1 MGHLAEAHGGRGA
14 PGRKVTLPVRPL
26 VALALENAVEGC
38 VREAYGG
45 WVATYQGEVAAWAHD
60 RLTEEER
67 ARVALALDDAV
78 DEWMTALEDEPA
90 RDVVREAGVPTA
102 TVAKAL
108 LREMRQGL
116 RAYAA

>member
-1 MGHLAEAHGGRGA
+1 
-14 PGRKVTLPVRPL
+14 
-26 VALALENAVEGC
+26 